1 VLNFEWFKLNR
12 FFLTLEVNVIPDQ
25 NQTTELIINGNDVN
39 EIPKILTQ
47 EKAHTSLSDRYSLVK
62 TVDVLKVFE
71 NAGFEWKLVSQEKCR
86 GHYAGYGTHLVS
98 LEHPEIVFKDS
109 ALGREIKPRLYLK
122 NSYHGRSRLML
133 DLGIFRMYCQNGL
146 FVGMMLESFRKKHI
160 GLTSED
166 LIQVVADMKETYSE
180 KVAPMIG
187 NLMTTQMSEQSQLEF
202 AKAALAERLSSNG
215 AFISG
220 EYEKLLITHR
230 PEDQGDS
237 AWTVL
242 NRVQE
247 NLGLNFRRSPV
258 DISYSYMAE
267 DKDGKNQVKERKVSK
282 LSRLDEVTRMNK
294 YLFDT
299 VLANNSTMDQQL
311 LKVA

>member
-109 ALGREIKPRLYLK
+109 ALGREIKPRL
-122 NSYHGRSRLML
+122 
-133 DLGIFRMYCQNGL
+133 
-146 FVGMMLESFRKKHI
+146 
-160 GLTSED
+160 
-166 LIQVVADMKETYSE
+166 
-180 KVAPMIG
+180 
-187 NLMTTQMSEQSQLEF
+187 
-202 AKAALAERLSSNG
+202 
-215 AFISG
+215 
-220 EYEKLLITHR
+220 
-230 PEDQGDS
+230 
-237 AWTVL
+237 
-242 NRVQE
+242 
-247 NLGLNFRRSPV
+247 
-258 DISYSYMAE
+258 
-267 DKDGKNQVKERKVSK
+267 
-282 LSRLDEVTRMNK
+282 
-294 YLFDT
+294 
-299 VLANNSTMDQQL
+299 
-311 LKVA
+311 